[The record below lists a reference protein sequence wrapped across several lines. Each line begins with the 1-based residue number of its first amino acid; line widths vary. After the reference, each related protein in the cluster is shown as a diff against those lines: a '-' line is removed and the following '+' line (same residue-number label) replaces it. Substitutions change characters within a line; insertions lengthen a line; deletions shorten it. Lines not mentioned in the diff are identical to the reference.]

1 MTDHQDPLGAYRALE
16 RACREMLDAARA
28 GDWDEVARIEAYTR
42 GPIDAIRACGAGAPM
57 PRETLR
63 EKFALLRRIVQLDAQ
78 IRHLAHPWQRDLDRM
93 LSPGAGSGDLRSAG
107 A

>member
-1 MTDHQDPLGAYRALE
+1 MTDPQDPLGAYRALE
-16 RACREMLDAARA
+16 RACSDMLAAARD
-28 GDWDEVARIEAYTR
+28 GEWDEVARIEASTR
-42 GPIDAIRACGAGAPM
+42 SLIDAIRARGGGAPL
-57 PRETLR
+57 PRAVLK

-93 LSPGAGSGDLRSAG
+93 LSPGTGKLGSAG